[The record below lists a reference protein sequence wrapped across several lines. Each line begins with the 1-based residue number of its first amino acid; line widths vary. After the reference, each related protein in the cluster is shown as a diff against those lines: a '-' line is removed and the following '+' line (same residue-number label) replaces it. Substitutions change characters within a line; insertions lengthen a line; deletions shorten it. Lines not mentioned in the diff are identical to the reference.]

1 VFTTD
6 VELDIAAQDTY
17 VPFAKK
23 IVAAY
28 RKNWKAE
35 EKRKLEQIDRVRR

>member
-17 VPFAKK
+17 VPFTKK
-23 IVAAY
+23 IVTAY
-28 RKNWKAE
+28 RKNWKVE
-35 EKRKLEQIDRVRR
+35 EKIKLEQIDRVRR